1 MHAVSQGA
9 LGIECRRN
17 DRTVIEMMNALNHE
31 DTLLRIIA
39 ERTFLAKLE
48 GGCSAP
54 VGVLSRVNEQSIFL
68 EGCVLSQDGT
78 QRLHDKFEIKF
89 DSSLGNLVHIVII
102 VLKKT

>member
-17 DRTVIEMMNALNHE
+17 DRQVIEMMNSLNDE
-31 DTLLRIIA
+31 DTVLKIIA

-54 VGVLSRVNEQSIFL
+54 VGVTSRVSATSIFL
-68 EGCVLSQDGT
+68 EGCVLDHEGV
-78 QRLHDKFEIKF
+78 RRIDDKFEIKF
-89 DSSLGNLVHIVII
+89 DSSLGNLIFDG
-102 VLKKT
+102 VLMM

>member
-17 DRTVIEMMNALNHE
+17 DRQVIEMVNSLNDE
-31 DTLLRIIA
+31 DTLLKIIA

-54 VGVLSRVNEQSIFL
+54 VGVTSRISPTSICL
-68 EGCVLSQDGT
+68 EGCVLDHDGI
-78 QRLHDKFEIKF
+78 RRIDDKFEIKF
-89 DSSLGNLVHIVII
+89 DTSLGTLDFFFQ
-102 VLKKT
+102 LKKIVF